1 MKKLRHPNI
10 VTFIG
15 FKNNSNELILFM
27 QLYDCSLLK
36 VIEDKWKRNYWFSAS
51 DIQVRFILKFFK
63 IKKKKRIIAL
73 KLLMVSIIYIKTT

>member
-15 FKNNSNELILFM
+15 FKNSSNELILFM

-36 VIEDKWKRNYWFSAS
+36 VIEDKQKKNSWFSAS
-51 DIQVRFILKFFK
+51 DIQVRFILKFL
-63 IKKKKRIIAL
+63 IKKKE
-73 KLLMVSIIYIKTT
+73 LLLSNC